1 LPRLIQR
8 FPGDLPLLQP
18 TKRIPM
24 RTRYPGTFALF
35 LSVAAAGLL
44 LSVMPARYV
53 QSDFEPNPEVR
64 AIMERRG
71 AHFDAVPV
79 AARNP
84 VPGGK
89 LTPRLLP
96 PQRAEVLLRTRPAIS
111 FGPPFEHPLP
121 ERDREPRQ
129 SFSQERPVLNT
140 DNDAPSCGVRT
151 ALNRVSRRLPVTWRP
166 RIPPLAGP

>member
-1 LPRLIQR
+1 
-8 FPGDLPLLQP
+8 
-18 TKRIPM
+18 M
-24 RTRYPGTFALF
+24 RNRYRGPFALF

-44 LSVMPARYV
+44 LSVMPTRYV
-53 QSDFEPNPEVR
+53 QPDFEPNPEVR

-71 AHFDAVPV
+71 AHFDAVPG

-84 VPGGK
+84 VPGGT

-121 ERDREPRQ
+121 EGDRDARQ
-129 SFSQERPVLNT
+129 SFSQERAAQVT
-140 DNDAPSCGVRT
+140 SRT
-151 ALNRVSRRLPVTWRP
+151 RLKTER
-166 RIPPLAGP
+166 GSE